1 MCVDQV
7 SEEEKEEEKDKD
19 QYVREG
25 ILLNLP

>member
-7 SEEEKEEEKDKD
+7 SEEEEEDKDKD

-25 ILLNLP
+25 ILLNLPW

>member
-7 SEEEKEEEKDKD
+7 SEEEEEDKDKD